1 MVAYFQIHII
11 SIVVKHH
18 EHMDVCVCLCVCDQ
32 NKSPIENDRPYN
44 YVLTVN
50 FVVSTSFIAIAAAAI
65 ALVIDYYII
74 LRIFGHWKKCVRLLC
89 GLAKFFLVCT
99 RHSMLPNLKHYFIV
113 NETTKERRGKS
124 RKISSLFHLT
134 YSIWAWK
141 SRPLDYFRVL
151 KLLNNNCNH
160 LLKWKSIRMCL
171 TQCSKSNNTLDRFRF
186 LFQFFFRVV
195 LTVSKTLR

>member
-1 MVAYFQIHII
+1 MTGRTIMCSLWILLCQHLSLQSQPQPQPQQQWSTITLFYEFLDIGK
-11 SIVVKHH
+11 S
-18 EHMDVCVCLCVCDQ
+18 VCVC
-32 NKSPIENDRPYN
+32 
-44 YVLTVN
+44 YVAWQT
-50 FVVSTSFIAIAAAAI
+50 
-65 ALVIDYYII
+65 
-74 LRIFGHWKKCVRLLC
+74 
-89 GLAKFFLVCT
+89 FLVCT

-113 NETTKERRGKS
+113 NETTKESGKKS
-124 RKISSLFHLT
+124 RKISSLFHLA

-195 LTVSKTLR
+195 FTVSKTLR